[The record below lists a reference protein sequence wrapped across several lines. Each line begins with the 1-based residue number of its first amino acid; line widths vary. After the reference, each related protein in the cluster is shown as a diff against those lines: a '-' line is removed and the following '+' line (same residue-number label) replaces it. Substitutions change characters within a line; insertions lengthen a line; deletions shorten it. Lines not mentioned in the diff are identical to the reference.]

1 MNNYQEL
8 NQLSQRIR
16 DKVSQGY
23 QLPEQP
29 IQRVPLPPMAQ
40 APMLVN
46 ERTVSSSSS
55 LEMWERD
62 LDERLEMIDKNISN
76 NKNGAAELNKMFA
89 SGKLDEMEF

>member
-1 MNNYQEL
+1 MQNYQEL
-8 NQLSQRIR
+8 TQLSQKIR
-16 DKVSQGY
+16 DRVSQGY
-23 QLPEQP
+23 QLPEQQF
-29 IQRVPLPPMAQ
+29 QRVPLPPMAQ

-55 LEMWERD
+55 LEIWERD

-89 SGKLDEMEF
+89 SGKLEEMEF